1 MQGLQWT
8 WLLTFDNVSQTCQ
21 IIIVRSVTN
30 AGLLLYV
37 SHNMVNNV
45 IESYGKYNN
54 HDIKNIDWALQSL
67 KWSVDTYKMLIHQF
81 NMLRSIK
88 QTNINIWIKISNIKI
103 TLIKS
108 KNGQYWCVDRYLNL
122 ESFCR
127 MMLSFSSSL
136 LSWLGALSTMA
147 IVLNHVSVLHVSRN
161 GCWNGESVDIW
172 RNMSIADP
180 MKVCQWMK

>member
-1 MQGLQWT
+1 
-8 WLLTFDNVSQTCQ
+8 
-21 IIIVRSVTN
+21 
-30 AGLLLYV
+30 
-37 SHNMVNNV
+37 
-45 IESYGKYNN
+45 
-54 HDIKNIDWALQSL
+54 
-67 KWSVDTYKMLIHQF
+67 MLIHQF
-81 NMLRSIK
+81 NMLRSIN

-108 KNGQYWCVDRYLNL
+108 KNGHYRCVDRYLNL

-180 MKVCQWMK
+180 MKVCQWESNKKGHFLLELSPFKTQFYYVIWSGSAYYLVYWFQVLENNRCSLIIQE